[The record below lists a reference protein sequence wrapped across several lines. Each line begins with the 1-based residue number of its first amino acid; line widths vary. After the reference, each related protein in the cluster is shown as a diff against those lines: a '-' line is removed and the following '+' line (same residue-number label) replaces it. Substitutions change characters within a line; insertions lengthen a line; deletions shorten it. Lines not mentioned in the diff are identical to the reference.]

1 MKKNKIRVKK
11 YLLIDNQLL
20 QLSLEREEKKK
31 KKKKKKKCW
40 EKFRMLMIRFIA
52 PTSTRETFLA
62 GKPTT
67 STKAAKKNV
76 KFSRLRNTSRGGL
89 PRLIRFVQKTSIE

>member
-31 KKKKKKKCW
+31 KKKKKKSVGRSFEC
-40 EKFRMLMIRFIA
+40 
-52 PTSTRETFLA
+52 
-62 GKPTT
+62 
-67 STKAAKKNV
+67 
-76 KFSRLRNTSRGGL
+76 
-89 PRLIRFVQKTSIE
+89 